1 MREMERFIQ
10 ASSFLIFLTL
20 ISAAASSRL
29 YLSLLLCGSLLLLF
43 SVRSLA
49 EQENLLLLAVQT
61 VLSAAFAL
69 LSGGAVACLIFY
81 ECRGSRSVQLV
92 LPSAFYFAV
101 ALLMQKQALPQILFH
116 TLLLLLAALLLLAL
130 ENWIVSYISAK
141 DRLALVVRETAL
153 NELYEKKLNQELV
166 MKNYLAEKN
175 ARLEERERISRN
187 IHNGVGHSVTA
198 AILMLD
204 AADLLF
210 DISPE
215 RAREKMNAANQRIR
229 TSLQSIRRA
238 VRVLDSESE
247 WIAVGDWIGEM
258 TAVADAFAMD
268 TKKKITTDLSDVSP
282 SLMLPRE
289 HTEFLTGALQEL
301 LTNGVRH
308 GNADSFAVSLL
319 ADSRH
324 IRLGV
329 SDNGESSFSPA
340 SAQEEIQRGFGLKKL
355 ISYAE
360 RCGGTAV
367 FANTNGFHAVITLP
381 LYERVD

>member
-29 YLSLLLCGSLLLLF
+29 HLSLLLCGSLLLLF

-49 EQENLLLLAVQT
+49 EQESLLLLAVQT

-92 LPSAFYFAV
+92 LPSVFYFAV
-101 ALLMQKQALPQILFH
+101 ALLMQKQQPQILFH

-215 RAREKMNAANQRIR
+215 RAREKMNAANHRIR

-268 TKKKITTDLSDVSP
+268 TKKKITTDLSEVSP